1 MVRKRFSLR
10 MVKSSRY
17 SILTFSFSPCQNLC
31 RLSST
36 GLISIPLAHCPS
48 AHKVPESLLGI
59 PRILILA
66 SSGFLYAMRFARA
79 RNCSKRRSST
89 HSFLS
94 ESRATISVKLSAVL
108 SPKLNLGTFQS
119 LGHSLH
125 KPRNSL
131 LLSSC
136 SNTSPQDRANFSA
149 RPAILL
155 SSSCK

>member
-1 MVRKRFSLR
+1 MVQKRFSLR

-17 SILTFSFSPCQNLC
+17 CIFANSFSPCQNLC

-36 GLISIPLAHCPS
+36 GLISIPLAHLPNV
-48 AHKVPESLLGI
+48 HKVPESLLGI
-59 PRILILA
+59 PRRLILA
-66 SSGFLYAMRFARA
+66 SSGFLYAMWFARA

-94 ESRATISVKLSAVL
+94 ESTATMSVKLSAVS
-108 SPKLNLGTFQS
+108 SPRLNLGTSQS
-119 LGHSLH
+119 SVLSLH
-125 KPRNSL
+125 KPRNAL

-136 SNTSPQDRANFSA
+136 STTSPQDKANFSA